1 MTQSKSSNSLP
12 QGINNDR
19 SPKPIATPHLSLQ
32 PDFQTNSP
40 YFLMERNI
48 YIYFLLPPI
57 SSDRPLR
64 CEVAKIE
71 SKGAREIWGDIKP
84 LWVWGWEEGSPSSP
98 ILVQMGIFMFIC
110 IQFDMFLSK
119 YSPFIFIA
127 NDKSRTNRWT
137 FLGTGEL
144 PVIGSICKLVQ
155 LRGKRKRL
163 TLIINTNV
171 LPRLS
176 RSLPKISSFVRNE
189 SQRLCVLSFDGWEG
203 RGGRREDG
211 WGVEGREGKGG
222 ETLK

>member
-1 MTQSKSSNSLP
+1 MTDPQNQSLLFTFHYSLIFKRILPIFWWKEIFISTSSS
-12 QGINNDR
+12 
-19 SPKPIATPHLSLQ
+19 
-32 PDFQTNSP
+32 
-40 YFLMERNI
+40 
-48 YIYFLLPPI
+48 PPI
-57 SSDRPLR
+57 SSDRHLR

-71 SKGAREIWGDIKP
+71 SNGAREIWGDIKP
-84 LWVWGWEEGSPSSP
+84 LWVWGWEEGSPSTP

-127 NDKSRTNRWT
+127 NDRSKTKRWT
-137 FLGTGEL
+137 FLGTGDL
-144 PVIGSICKLVQ
+144 PVIGSICNLVQ
-155 LRGKRKRL
+155 LKGKRKRL

-203 RGGRREDG
+203 RGGEGRREDG
-211 WGVEGREGKGG
+211 KGVEGREGKGG